1 MKKTYRG
8 YSIEYTDEGLYITP
22 PGAMRWQ
29 EPAVNYKTACRWIDA
44 HLIER
49 ADRAANFAKLSK

>member
-8 YSIEYTDEGLYITP
+8 YSIEYTDVGLYVTP
-22 PGAMRWQ
+22 PGALRWTD
-29 EPAVNYKTACRWIDA
+29 PFVNYRTACKHIDA

-49 ADRAANFAKLSK
+49 ADRSAHFAKLSK

>member
-8 YSIEYTDEGLYITP
+8 YSITYTDIGLYVDP
-22 PGAMRWQ
+22 PGALRWR

-49 ADRAANFAKLSK
+49 AERAACFAQLSK